1 MRIKNEL
8 KKESFLNDLESILDD
23 IRLLL
28 KDYDFDIDDYLEED
42 DEEIDDEDISFV
54 VSFYKQMI
62 KTLDN

>member
-28 KDYDFDIDDYLEED
+28 KDYDFDIDDYLED
-42 DEEIDDEDISFV
+42 DDEIDDEDISFV
-54 VSFYKQMI
+54 ASFYKQMI